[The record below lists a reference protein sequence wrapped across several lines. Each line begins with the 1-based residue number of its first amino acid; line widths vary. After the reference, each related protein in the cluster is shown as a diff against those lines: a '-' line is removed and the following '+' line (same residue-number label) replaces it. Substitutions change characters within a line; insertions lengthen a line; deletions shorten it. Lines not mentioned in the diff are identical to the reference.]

1 MNNRL
6 VMFTNDAQ
14 IDRRILLQADSL
26 QAAGWQV
33 TIVGLPQPGVRDDP
47 RVARARDGGPNPMA
61 WERLVLR
68 VYRGLRS
75 VLGAGPLLTW
85 LRSIGWRYF
94 LDQEKFFVRLYAQE
108 VAQYPADV
116 VVAHDL
122 PMLPVAMHAAR
133 THGAKVVYDSHELFA
148 EQEFSTLEKGR
159 WRAMEAKFISRCDLV
174 TTVNPSIARELQA
187 RYGLDRVGVIYNAER
202 CGPLPARE
210 RRFHTAFGLPPASRV
225 LLFQGGFSVG
235 RQLEHLVAAM
245 ASVRTPDVHLV
256 LLGDG
261 QLRQPLQQQLAA
273 AGLLGRVH
281 LHPAVPQSE
290 LLAWTAA
297 ADAGVIPYQPTCLNN
312 LYCTP
317 NKLFEFIAAG
327 LPILASDLPEIR
339 AIVSGHGIGQLADL
353 SSTDTIARAID
364 EFFADPARL
373 EAWRGAVMRARKLLN
388 WDVEGAK
395 VVQLYESLR

>member
-1 MNNRL
+1 MSRVL
-6 VMFTNDAQ
+6 MLTKDAQ
-14 IDRRILLQADSL
+14 IDRRILLEADSL
-26 QAAGWQV
+26 EAAGWQV
-33 TIVGLPQPGVRDDP
+33 TILAMPHTVPDTDP
-47 RVARARDGGPNPMA
+47 RVVRLQPAAQR
-61 WERLVLR
+61 ERLVLR
-68 VYRGLRS
+68 LYRTARRLLDDGPVMRSLR
-75 VLGAGPLLTW
+75 AFA
-85 LRSIGWRYF
+85 WRH
-94 LDQEKFFVRLYAQE
+94 LVDQEQLFIKLFAPVLPNH
-108 VAQYPADV
+108 PAEV

-122 PMLPVAMHAAR
+122 PMLPVAMHAAAL
-133 THGAKVVYDSHELFA
+133 HGAKVAYDSHELFA
-148 EQEFSTLEKGR
+148 EQEFSTSEKR
-159 WRAMEAKFISRCDLV
+159 MWRALEARTIGRCDLV

-210 RRFHTAFGLPPASRV
+210 RRFHAAFGLPTVARV

-261 QLRQPLQQQLAA
+261 QLRQPLQQQAAA
-273 AGLLGRVH
+273 AGLQGRVH
-281 LHPAVPQSE
+281 LHPAVPQSQ

-373 EAWRGAVMRARKLLN
+373 EAWRGAVLRARQFLN